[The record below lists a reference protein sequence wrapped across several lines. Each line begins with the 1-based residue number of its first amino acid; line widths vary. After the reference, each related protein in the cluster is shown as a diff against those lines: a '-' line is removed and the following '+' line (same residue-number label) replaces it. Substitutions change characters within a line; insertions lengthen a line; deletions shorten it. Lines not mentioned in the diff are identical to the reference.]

1 MARKE
6 EVGSTYSVQDSTMI
20 HLGFLFS
27 AQLVRSRFVGSRG
40 VALAINGSAII

>member
-6 EVGSTYSVQDSTMI
+6 EVGRTYSVQDSTI

-27 AQLVRSRFVGSRG
+27 AQLVRLSFVGPRA
-40 VALAINGSAII
+40 VAFAINESAII